1 VWYTGVVCTLHATQN
16 VKDFRMNLLN
26 HDIAT
31 EFPQFKDKI
40 QNLKASNAHFAKLF
54 ESYDTVNH
62 GIAKIEMGADA
73 GITDEALEIEKK
85 KRLKF
90 KDEIVHMLM
99 QP

>member
-1 VWYTGVVCTLHATQN
+1 
-16 VKDFRMNLLN
+16 MNLLK
-26 HDIAT
+26 HDIVT

-40 QNLKASNAHFAKLF
+40 HSLKTDNAHFAKLF
-54 ESYDTVNH
+54 ESYDMVNH
-62 GIAKIEMGADA
+62 NIAKIEMGADA
-73 GITDEALEIEKK
+73 GITDEAMEVEKK